1 MAKLNFA
8 DGSVWDNTVTGSDKY
23 TTKVPGGGAKSN
35 RPLVTIHGD
44 FRALETQKRHLM
56 FVTGTFDFDS
66 SYPTGGESVAE
77 LFSSFPRGLT
87 GCLVAQPDV
96 AAVRTVEVDTVNQKF
111 IGYSDGFTTEVGN
124 GTNLSTVTGLRFIA
138 WGY

>member
-23 TTKVPGGGAKSN
+23 TTKIPGMSAKSN
-35 RPLVTIHGD
+35 RPMVTIHGD
-44 FRALETQKRHLM
+44 FRALQTEKRHLM
-56 FVTGTFDFDS
+56 MVTGTLDFDA

-77 LFSSFPRGLT
+77 LFASFPRGLT
-87 GCLVAQPDV
+87 GALIQQPDV
-96 AAVRTVEVDTVNQKF
+96 AAVRTVELDTVNQKV
-111 IGYSDGFTTEVGN
+111 IGYTDGFTTEVTN
-124 GTNLSTVTGLRFIA
+124 GTNLSAVTGLRFIA